1 MKPMLTTALALV
13 MAASAAP
20 AAAQYGSYGSSAP
33 AQSPQPVPQGQQA
46 GQQGQQAAQPAKPS
60 VLPSKK
66 AVNAIVDL
74 QTAVNNKDV
83 ANIPAKLAAAQA
95 VAQTKEDHY
104 LIARLQ
110 LQAAAAANDN
120 PAMEAA
126 LGAIAASNY
135 LGAAQMSDLYVALGG
150 TYYNNKQYPQAAAA
164 FQKALAV
171 NPQNAD
177 AGPMVAEAMLGAG
190 QKVEAAAAFQRLI
203 QARAAA
209 GQKPEENLYK
219 RAVAIAYD
227 AKSPAAIDIARQ
239 WVAAYPTPSSWSDA
253 IAIYR
258 NLNLGDAE
266 ATLDL
271 LRLKQAMG
279 SLTTKDYAD
288 LAGAAT
294 DQLIFDEAQKVA
306 DAGVAAKM
314 IDPASASGRDLLSVL
329 KVKAKPT
336 AADLAEAMKVAAN
349 GKALMR
355 IGDNYAALGDYAHAV
370 EAYKLAMAKP
380 DGDAALANLHIGMA
394 LARSGD
400 KAGAATAL
408 NAVTGAR
415 AGIAKYWLTYLSQ
428 KA

>member
-1 MKPMLTTALALV
+1 MKPTLTTALALV

-33 AQSPQPVPQGQQA
+33 QQSPQPVPQGQQA
-46 GQQGQQAAQPAKPS
+46 AQQAKPS
-60 VLPSKK
+60 IQPSKK
-66 AVNAIVDL
+66 ALSAIVAL

-126 LGAIAASNY
+126 LGAVAASNY
-135 LGAAQMSDLYVALGG
+135 LGAAQLSDLYVALGG

-164 FQKALAV
+164 FQKALAI

-177 AGPMVAEAMLGAG
+177 AGPMAAEALLGAG
-190 QKVEAAAAFQRLI
+190 QKAEAAAAFQRLI
-203 QARAAA
+203 QARTAA

-219 RAVAIAYD
+219 RALVIAYD

-239 WVAAYPTPSSWSDA
+239 WVTAYPTPSNWSDA

-266 ATLDL
+266 ATSDL
-271 LRLKQAMG
+271 LRLKLAMG
-279 SLTTKDYAD
+279 ILSGDEYVA
-288 LAGAAT
+288 LAGNAIDALT
-294 DQLIFDEAQKVA
+294 FDEAQAVV
-306 DAGVAAKM
+306 DAGLAAKK
-314 IDPASASGRDLLSVL
+314 IDPASAKARDLVSVL

-336 AADLAEAMKVAAN
+336 AADLGEAMKVAAN

-370 EAYKLAMAKP
+370 EAYKLAMAKS
-380 DGDAALANLHIGMA
+380 DGDRELANLHIGMA

-408 NAVTGAR
+408 NAVTGAHS
-415 AGIAKYWLTYLSQ
+415 AIAKYWLIYLAQ

>member
-1 MKPMLTTALALV
+1 MLTTALALV
-13 MAASAAP
+13 MAASASP
-20 AAAQYGSYGSSAP
+20 AAAQYGSSYGSSP
-33 AQSPQPVPQGQQA
+33 SQQQSPQSMP
-46 GQQGQQAAQPAKPS
+46 QGQQAAQQAKPNIQ
-60 VLPSKK
+60 PSKK
-66 AVNAIVDL
+66 AVAAIVAL

-95 VAQTKEDHY
+95 VAETKEDHY

-120 PAMEAA
+120 AAMEAA
-126 LGAIAASNY
+126 LAAVAASNY
-135 LGAAQMSDLYVALGG
+135 LGAAQLSDLYDALGG
-150 TYYNNKQYPQAAAA
+150 TYYNNKQFAQAAAA
-164 FQKALAV
+164 YQKALAA

-177 AGPMVAEAMLGAG
+177 AASMVAEALLGAG
-190 QKVEAAAAFQRLI
+190 QKAEAAAAFQRLI
-203 QARAAA
+203 QTRAAA

-219 RAVAIAYD
+219 HAVVLAYE
-227 AKSPAAIDIARQ
+227 AQSPTAVDLARQ
-239 WVAAYPTPSSWSDA
+239 WVTAYPTPSNWSDA

-266 ATLDL
+266 ATSDL

-279 SLTTKDYAD
+279 ILTGDEYIA
-288 LAGAAT
+288 LAGNAT
-294 DQLIFDEAQKVA
+294 DELIFDEAQAVV
-306 DAGVAAKM
+306 DAGIAAKK
-314 IDPASASGRDLLSVL
+314 IDPASAKARDLLGVL

-336 AADLAEAMKVAAN
+336 PADLAAAMKIAAN

-370 EAYKLAMAKP
+370 EAYKLTMGKADTDP
-380 DGDAALANLHIGMA
+380 ALANLHLGMA

-400 KAGAATAL
+400 KAGATAAL
-408 NAVTGAR
+408 NAVTGPR
-415 AGIAKYWLTYLSQ
+415 SGIAKYWLLYLAQ